1 MSVRDGPYPIILF
14 FGKLLRDTIATM
26 DHAPRLTGG
35 VDRVIHVTLTEA
47 DWQAF
52 MASTPQPVDW
62 LKERIQEAI
71 VKSQQPA
78 AGSRQS

>member
-1 MSVRDGPYPIILF
+1 
-14 FGKLLRDTIATM
+14 M
-26 DHAPRLTGG
+26 DHAPRLTAN
-35 VDRVIHVTLTEA
+35 VDRVIHVTLSEA

-52 MASTPQPVDW
+52 MASTPRPVDW

-71 VKSQQPA
+71 MKSQQPA

>member
-1 MSVRDGPYPIILF
+1 
-14 FGKLLRDTIATM
+14 M
-26 DHAPRLTGG
+26 DNAPRLTGG
-35 VDRVIHVTLTEA
+35 VDRVIHVPLSEA

-52 MASTPQPVDW
+52 IASTPQPVNW